1 MILVDTSVWID
12 FFHHNSE
19 KAHVIK
25 LKEIMNYE
33 EIAICDV
40 ILMEILQGVRDEKQH
55 QLIKDYLLCLPCLEI
70 NQATYLAAAQI
81 YRDLRIRGIT
91 IRKSIDCIIAAV
103 ALQHQCYFLHNDR
116 DFEMIAKHFPLQL
129 IR

>member
-1 MILVDTSVWID
+1 MILVDTSIWID

-19 KAHVIK
+19 KAYVIK
-25 LKEIMNYE
+25 LKEMMSYE

-40 ILMEILQGVRDEKQH
+40 ILMEILQGIRDEKQH
-55 QLIKDYLLCLPCLEI
+55 QLIKDYLLYLPCLEI
-70 NQATYLAAAQI
+70 NQTTYLTAAQI

-103 ALQHQCYFLHNDR
+103 ALQHQCELLHNDR

-129 IR
+129 I

>member
-1 MILVDTSVWID
+1 M
-12 FFHHNSE
+12 
-19 KAHVIK
+19 
-25 LKEIMNYE
+25 
-33 EIAICDV
+33 
-40 ILMEILQGVRDEKQH
+40 
-55 QLIKDYLLCLPCLEI
+55 CLPCLEI

-103 ALQHQCYFLHNDR
+103 ALQHQCHLLHNDR

-129 IR
+129 I